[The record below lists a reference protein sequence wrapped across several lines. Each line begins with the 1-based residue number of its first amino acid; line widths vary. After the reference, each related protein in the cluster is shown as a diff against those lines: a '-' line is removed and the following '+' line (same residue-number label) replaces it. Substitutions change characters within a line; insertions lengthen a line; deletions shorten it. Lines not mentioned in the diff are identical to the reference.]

1 MLPVTENT
9 KVCVTLND
17 EMGLPPTIFTK
28 AYKENVRGMFR
39 FLLRYALKVP
49 ELAKRKANIFNMNI
63 KYVCVHGNKGQ
74 LHSYDCIYNFIKFSV
89 GITRR

>member
-39 FLLRYALKVP
+39 FY
-49 ELAKRKANIFNMNI
+49 
-63 KYVCVHGNKGQ
+63 
-74 LHSYDCIYNFIKFSV
+74 
-89 GITRR
+89 